1 MDSENSDIDIENVE
15 DPQDNAAFD
24 LRFFKEDEWLKAS
37 IEGILFISEGRVK
50 VRDIIKV
57 LKVPEK
63 RIREMLE
70 ILEKEY
76 TSENRGFILKKIG
89 GGFRL
94 YSNPALRDILKEFVK
109 TNIRAHLSQAA
120 LETLA
125 IIAYRQPVT
134 RTQIAEIRGVRTD
147 SVVLTLLDKELVTEA
162 EKLKEPGNPN
172 LYRTTDRFL
181 ELLGL
186 DDLGGL
192 PRLSD
197 FEDDEK
203 NNHAK
208 PH

>member
-1 MDSENSDIDIENVE
+1 MDRENNDKDIENIENPQE
-15 DPQDNAAFD
+15 DAAFD
-24 LRFFKEDEWLKAS
+24 LSFFKEDEWLKTC
-37 IEGILFISEGRVK
+37 IEGILFISEGQVK
-50 VRDIIKV
+50 VRDINKV

-63 RIREMLE
+63 RIREMLD

-94 YSNPALRDILKEFVK
+94 YSNPALRDILKEFIK
-109 TNIRAHLSQAA
+109 TNIRTHMSQAA

-147 SVVLTLLDKELVTEA
+147 SVVLTLLDKELVTETG
-162 EKLKEPGNPN
+162 KLKEPGNPN
-172 LYRTTDRFL
+172 IYRTTDRFL

-186 DDLGGL
+186 DNLRGL
-192 PRLSD
+192 PRLTD

-203 NNHAK
+203 NNNAE